1 MHDVPGLFHVTDMR
15 RLSRTD
21 LEALVFVA
29 IATAPPGIKRG
40 LKSKLT
46 AEVDQARGELAR
58 MICDKIDNASSMVI
72 VTEMIG
78 EAHRS
83 YRGHWGVDEP
93 DPAAVPGMKGLL

>member
-1 MHDVPGLFHVTDMR
+1 MH

-21 LEALVFVA
+21 LEALIFVA

-40 LKSKLT
+40 LKSKIPE
-46 AEVDQARGELAR
+46 EVDQARGELAQ
-58 MICDKIDNASSMVI
+58 MICDKIDNCSSMVI

-83 YRGHWGVDEP
+83 YRGRWGVDEP
-93 DPAAVPGMKGLL
+93 DPAVVPGMKCLL